1 VGRNLRGSGRK
12 GAGEMQE
19 NSVGAAGKLLR
30 KITGERTAAAAAAA
44 HIYAEGSNFYGLP
57 RRINVAKI
65 N

>member
-1 VGRNLRGSGRK
+1 
-12 GAGEMQE
+12 MQE

-30 KITGERTAAAAAAA
+30 KITGERTAAAAAAAA

>member
-30 KITGERTAAAAAAA
+30 KITGERTAAAAA

>member
-44 HIYAEGSNFYGLP
+44 AHIYAEGSNF
-57 RRINVAKI
+57 
-65 N
+65 

>member
-30 KITGERTAAAAAAA
+30 KITGERTAAAAA
-44 HIYAEGSNFYGLP
+44 HIYAEGSNF
-57 RRINVAKI
+57 
-65 N
+65 